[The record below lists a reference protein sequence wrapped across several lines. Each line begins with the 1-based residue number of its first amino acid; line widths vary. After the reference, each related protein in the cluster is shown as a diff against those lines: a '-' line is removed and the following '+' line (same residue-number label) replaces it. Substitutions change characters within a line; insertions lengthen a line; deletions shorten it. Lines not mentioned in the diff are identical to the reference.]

1 MPDKPVDF
9 DALLEALGAADAEAP
24 PLMRQLL
31 AGVDP
36 FGRNDERA
44 LVELEAWLAALIHE
58 RSSRLPSR

>member
-1 MPDKPVDF
+1 MPDRPVDF
-9 DALLEALGAADAEAP
+9 DALLEALGAADAEPP

-36 FGRNDERA
+36 VGRNADDRA

-58 RSSRLPSR
+58 RSRFPIR